1 MFDQMAV
8 MIPADYRGLFLVT
21 ALVLM
26 AMEFLV
32 ARHLQRDSHDLAE
45 SASSLAV
52 AVGNKLVRLGAA
64 GIIALPYIFI
74 YEHRLFDIPLD
85 NIWALL
91 GLFLGLEF
99 FYYWMHRTAHTV
111 RWLWATHSVHHSP
124 TRFNLTAGIRL
135 GWTGVISGNFLFFLP
150 LVWLG
155 FHPLAVIAMLALNLI
170 YQFFLHTEL
179 APRLGPLEWVFNT
192 PRHHSVHHASNG
204 SCLDKNFGGFLII
217 FDRLFGTFAAPPA
230 DEPLRYGLTE
240 PLTSQNP
247 FHVVFREWLRMR
259 ADLRRARSA
268 QDVWRTL
275 FGAPGSLTHN
285 EKGEKS

>member
-1 MFDQMAV
+1 MFDGLTGV
-8 MIPADYRGLFLVT
+8 VPGEYRGLFLAT
-21 ALVLM
+21 ALAFM
-26 AMEFLV
+26 ALEFLV
-32 ARHLQRDSHDLAE
+32 ARRLRREVHDAAE
-45 SASSLAV
+45 TASSLAI
-52 AVGNKLVRLGAA
+52 AVGNALIRGALA
-64 GIIALPYIFI
+64 GVIAIPFIFV
-74 YEHRLFDIPLD
+74 YEHRLFDVPLD
-85 NIWALL
+85 SVWALL

-99 FYYWMHRTAHTV
+99 LYYWMHRAAHTV

-124 TRFNLTAGIRL
+124 TKLNFTAGIRL
-135 GWTGVISGNFLFFLP
+135 GWTGLISGNFLFFLP

-155 FHPLAVIAMLALNLI
+155 FHPLAVIAMLALNLF

-217 FDRLFGTFAAPPA
+217 FDRLFGTFAAPPK

-240 PLTSQNP
+240 PLKSQNP
-247 FHVVFREWLRMR
+247 LYVVFREWLQMA

-268 QDVWRTL
+268 RDVWRTL
-275 FGAPGSLTHN
+275 FGAPGLITHDK
-285 EKGEKS
+285 KGDTP